1 MTLAAPLTRADLDRF
16 VTSSLTAYKEAPPTP
31 PMLVVSPCVYD
42 YMKRTGRSV
51 GEIVA
56 EALSLADGGK

>member
-1 MTLAAPLTRADLDRF
+1 MNLAAPLARADLDRF
-16 VTSSLTAYKEAPPTP
+16 ATASRTAYKEAPPAP

-42 YMKRTGRSV
+42 YMKRTGKSV

-56 EALSLADGGK
+56 EALSLADGEQ